1 MCLTIDPAQK
11 FTPDDV
17 RLYAKKHGTIAAI
30 DWLYLIPP
38 DKFDGDW
45 QKMYDE
51 LESSF
56 YWGSEHGVQQD
67 KV

>member
-1 MCLTIDPAQK
+1 MGLTIDPAYK
-11 FTPDDV
+11 FTPEDV
-17 RLYAKKHGTIAAI
+17 RLYARKHGTIAAV

-56 YWGSEHGVQQD
+56 YWGLDHVQQEQ
-67 KV
+67 V